1 MFLEVGS
8 MGYGGENR
16 RKGRGRR
23 GRVLTTNGEKRRKR
37 KRVSHKG
44 TKEHKGGKKRGF
56 LTTNIIYGTNGGR
69 KRKSFNHE
77 WAGMGKREEF
87 LTEALRARMGRR
99 GRRVFSRR
107 HGGER
112 EKRGIL
118 SHE

>member
-1 MFLEVGS
+1 
-8 MGYGGENR
+8 MG
-16 RKGRGRR
+16 
-23 GRVLTTNGEKRRKR
+23 TNGEKRRKR

-87 LTEALRARMGRR
+87 LTEALRAQRGGEGEEFSHGGTEEKGRR
-99 GRRVFSRR
+99 GGF
-107 HGGER
+107 
-112 EKRGIL
+112 
-118 SHE
+118 